1 MMDFPV
7 HLLVRQAA
15 ETPTMDFTENN
26 GPQIKAV
33 VGFLMG
39 FGMLVVLLRVY
50 VRIFMTKTMGW
61 DDYIMVVAQ
70 VSFGG
75 CCGALPSP
83 IFLVE
88 SSGRLEE
95 IPTQGQYLRMW
106 SDGSHSHSV
115 SQ

>member
-1 MMDFPV
+1 MDFSPY
-7 HLLVRQAA
+7 LLVRQAA
-15 ETPTMDFTENN
+15 ETPTYDFTENN

-75 CCGALPSP
+75 CCGVLPSP
-83 IFLVE
+83 IF
-88 SSGRLEE
+88 
-95 IPTQGQYLRMW
+95 W
-106 SDGSHSHSV
+106 SRELWAFGDSHARTIFEDV
-115 SQ
+115 V